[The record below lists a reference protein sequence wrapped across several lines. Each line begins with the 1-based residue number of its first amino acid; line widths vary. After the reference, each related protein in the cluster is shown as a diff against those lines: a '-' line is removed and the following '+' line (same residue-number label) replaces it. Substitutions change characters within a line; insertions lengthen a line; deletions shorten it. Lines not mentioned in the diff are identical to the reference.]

1 MTMNPSKSVIVTRS
15 SSRREPDSVKS
26 GASRNRLAERKSVR
40 SEYEQVLDNTTDAI
54 RIINKDFTVRRIN
67 RAFAEIVGVNQ
78 SDVVGKKCW
87 EVFPGALCHTTDCR
101 LNRVIHGEQ
110 TIYEEIERKKKDGTT
125 IACVVTVSPLMDETE
140 RLAGII
146 EQFRDITEHRRME
159 EQVEESEGRYR
170 SLIELDTEAGEAIV
184 MLQNIDGRD
193 GIQTF
198 FNEQWPRIT
207 GYSKEELSSMSF
219 FDLLKTEDRQAS
231 IERHR
236 QKIAGISVPGL
247 YEMIVIRK
255 DKTEVPVEITGAP
268 TKYKGEPAN
277 VAYIRDLTERK
288 NMIKTLMAERDRYVS
303 LFENVPIGI
312 YESDYSEAKKIVDS
326 LKSRG
331 ISDFNSFFNDHPE
344 VFLAC
349 RNTLKIN
356 NVNQTLI
363 NSMCAENK
371 DDYLQRIR
379 EVLDLGSV
387 MSGTKSVLSG
397 FAQGQTTVVEENYV
411 KNFLGE
417 NRYRRIHQFIAPGYE
432 NSWSKIFVWV
442 IDITDLKQTN
452 EALND
457 HKEQLEKLVEK
468 RTAEL
473 TKTNARLNT
482 QIRQRIDFTRSL
494 VHELKTPLTA
504 MLSSSESL
512 ISILDN
518 DIELKLAQNMW
529 KSASKLNKRIDEL
542 LDIAKGEIGI
552 LKIECRSLDA
562 DALLNEIV
570 EEMTSEVEKK
580 GQTLTLKVQNPLP
593 LVWAD
598 VERLREIILN
608 LVSNALKFNRSGG
621 VLSLTA
627 EPGGEYVLFGVHDE
641 GIGISEE
648 DQQRIFEPYQ
658 RLDSDRQHLSG
669 LGLGLALS
677 KTLVELH
684 KGKIWLVSRSG
695 QGSSFYFSIPRVSPN
710 T

>member
-1 MTMNPSKSVIVTRS
+1 
-15 SSRREPDSVKS
+15 VKS
-26 GASRNRLAERKSVR
+26 GTSRNLVAERKSIR
-40 SEYEQVLDNTTDAI
+40 SEYEQVIDNTTDAI

-67 RAFAEIVGVNQ
+67 RAFAEIVGVDQ

-101 LNRVIHGEQ
+101 LSRVIHGEH

-125 IACVVTVSPLMDETE
+125 IPCVVTVSPLMDETE

-184 MLQNIDGRD
+184 MLQNIDGRE

-219 FDLLKTEDRQAS
+219 FDLLKDEDRQAS

-288 NMIKTLMAERDRYVS
+288 NMIKTLMTERDKYMS

-326 LKSRG
+326 LKAQG
-331 ISDFNSFFNDHPE
+331 ISDFNSFFNDHQE

-363 NSMCAENK
+363 DSMGAENK

-387 MSGTKSVLSG
+387 MSGTQSVISG
-397 FAQGQTTVVEENYV
+397 FAQGLTTVVEENYV

-432 NSWSKIFVWV
+432 KSWSKIFVWV

-452 EALND
+452 EELND

-518 DIELKLAQNMW
+518 EIELKLAQNMW

-542 LDIAKGEIGI
+542 VDIAKGEIGI
-552 LKIECRSLDA
+552 LKIECRSRDA
-562 DALLNEIV
+562 GALLNEIV
-570 EEMTSEVEKK
+570 EEMTPEVGKK
-580 GQTLTLKVQNPLP
+580 GQTLTLKIQNPLP

-641 GIGISEE
+641 GTGISKE

-658 RLDSDRQHLSG
+658 RLDRDRQHLSG

-695 QGSSFYFSIPRVSPN
+695 KGSTFYFSIPRVSPG

>member
-1 MTMNPSKSVIVTRS
+1 MRGNASNTEKSSCSTKISRPIRS
-15 SSRREPDSVKS
+15 EFEQ
-26 GASRNRLAERKSVR
+26 LAES
-40 SEYEQVLDNTTDAI
+40 SNDAI
-54 RIINKDFTVRRIN
+54 RILNNDFTIRYINHSFAEMTGVNKDCAI
-67 RAFAEIVGVNQ
+67 
-78 SDVVGKKCW
+78 GKKCW
-87 EVFPGALCHTTDCR
+87 EVFPSSHCRTAKCR
-101 LNRVIHGEQ
+101 LNRVIHGEK
-110 TIYEEIERKKKDGTT
+110 TIHEEIERKKKDSTT
-125 IACVVTVSPLMDETE
+125 IPCVVTVSSLVNETG

-184 MLQNIDGRD
+184 MLQNIDGRE

-207 GYSKEELSSMSF
+207 GYSKEELSAMSF
-219 FDLLKTEDRQAS
+219 FDLLKAEDRQAS

-236 QKIAGISVPGL
+236 QKIAGTSVPGL
-247 YEMIVIRK
+247 YEMIVVRK

-288 NMIKTLMAERDRYVS
+288 NMIKKLIAERDRYMS

-312 YESDYSEAKKIVDS
+312 YESDYSEAKKIVDN
-326 LKSRG
+326 LKAQG
-331 ISDFNSFFNDHPE
+331 VSDFNSFLNEHPE
-344 VFLAC
+344 VFLSC
-349 RNTLKIN
+349 RKALKIN

-363 NSMCAENK
+363 VSMGADNK
-371 DDYLQRIR
+371 KDYLQRIR
-379 EVLDLGSV
+379 RVLELDSV
-387 MSGTKSVLSG
+387 MSGTKSVISG
-397 FAQGQTTVVEENYV
+397 FAQGLTTVVEENYV

-432 NSWSKIFVWV
+432 KSWSKIFVWV

-452 EALND
+452 EELNS

-473 TKTNARLNT
+473 TKTNDRLNT

-518 DIELKLAQNMW
+518 EIELKLAQNMW
-529 KSASKLNKRIDEL
+529 KSASKLNKRIDEF

-552 LKIECRSLDA
+552 LKIECRALDA
-562 DALLNEIV
+562 AVLLNEIA
-570 EEMTSEVEKK
+570 EEMASEVGKK
-580 GQTLTLKVQNPLP
+580 GQTLNLKIRNPLP
-593 LVWAD
+593 PVWAD

-621 VLSLTA
+621 MLSLTA
-627 EPGGEYVLFGVHDE
+627 EPKEDYVLFGVHDE
-641 GIGISEE
+641 GMGINEE

-658 RLDSDRQHLSG
+658 RLDSDRQNLSG

-684 KGKIWLVSRSG
+684 KGKIWLISHSG
-695 QGSSFYFSIPRVSPN
+695 KGSAFYFSIPRISPN
-710 T
+710 S